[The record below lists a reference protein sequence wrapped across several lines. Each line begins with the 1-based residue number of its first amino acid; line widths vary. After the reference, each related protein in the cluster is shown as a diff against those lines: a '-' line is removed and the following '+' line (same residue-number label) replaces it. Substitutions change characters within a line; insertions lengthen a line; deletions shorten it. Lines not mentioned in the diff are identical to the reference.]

1 MTNMNKKALVI
12 GATGLV
18 GKALVKQL
26 QAASEF
32 ESVTVVVRK
41 ELDEFKVF
49 SKVSQFVLE
58 DFLLLNDQDVSGY
71 THAFSC
77 LGSTNRPLKKQAL
90 NKNFMRLIMKSM
102 HILQIYCK
110 IKKHICFW

>member
-1 MTNMNKKALVI
+1 MTNMNKKAIVI

-49 SKVSQFVLE
+49 SKVSQFVLKI
-58 DFLLLNDQDVSGY
+58 FCYSMMKMSVAIHMLLVVWD
-71 THAFSC
+71 H
-77 LGSTNRPLKKQAL
+77 
-90 NKNFMRLIMKSM
+90 
-102 HILQIYCK
+102 H
-110 IKKHICFW
+110 